1 MCSSREGLLF
11 SSLQSCLTSCDP
23 LDCNTPGLSVPY
35 HLLKLDQVHVHCI
48 SDVIQPSHPL
58 APSSPLP
65 SVFPSIRD
73 FSTQLAVHIRW
84 QKYWNFSFCISPSN
98 KYSRFISLKIDWF
111 DLLAVQ
117 GTFRSFL
124 QHHSSKASI
133 LWCSAFFTVQLLQP
147 YVTNGKTIA
156 LTIQTFVGRVMSL
169 LVNTL
174 SRFSKLSC
182 QKATVFWSHG
192 CSHNPL
198 WF

>member
-1 MCSSREGLLF
+1 MDYS
-11 SSLQSCLTSCDP
+11 
-23 LDCNTPGLSVPY
+23 TPGLSVPY
-35 HLLKLDQVHVHCI
+35 HLLKFDQVRVHCI

-58 APSSPLP
+58 APFCHLP
-65 SVFPSIRD
+65 SIFPSIRD
-73 FSTQLAVHIRW
+73 FSTQLAVHTRW

-98 KYSRFISLKIDWF
+98 KYSRVISLKIDWF

-133 LWCSAFFTVQLLQP
+133 LWRSAFCTVQLSQP
-147 YVTNGKTIA
+147 YMTSGKNIA

-174 SRFSKLSC
+174 SRFSKLSY
-182 QKATVFWSHG
+182 QKATVFWFHG

-198 WF
+198 